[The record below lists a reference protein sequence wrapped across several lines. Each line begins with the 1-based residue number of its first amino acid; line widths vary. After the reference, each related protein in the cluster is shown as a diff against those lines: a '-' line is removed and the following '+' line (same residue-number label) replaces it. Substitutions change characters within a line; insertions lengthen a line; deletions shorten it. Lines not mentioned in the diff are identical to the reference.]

1 MEKTRSATLSAI
13 EEISAVSEQTA
24 ASVTDVNSMIGK
36 QLQGVEELSQNS
48 ERLSTSAE
56 ELGKAVN
63 QFTIR

>member
-1 MEKTRSATLSAI
+1 
-13 EEISAVSEQTA
+13 
-24 ASVTDVNSMIGK
+24 MIGN

>member
-13 EEISAVSEQTA
+13 EEISAESEQTA

-56 ELGKAVN
+56 ELGKAVI